1 MKHLFA
7 VTRTHG
13 PAWDGGKL
21 MQEQQ
26 KWTEHATIMN
36 QLAADGFIVLGGPL
50 GQSGDVLL
58 VIDATDTNEIN
69 AALARDPW
77 SQLGLLAT
85 KEIQPWT
92 ILLQRLEKA

>member
-7 VTRTHG
+7 VTRMHG

-21 MQEQQ
+21 MQEQE
-26 KWTEHATIMN
+26 KWTEQENFMN
-36 QLAADGFIVLGGPL
+36 QLAADGYIVLGGTL
-50 GQSGDVLL
+50 SQNGEVLL
-58 VIDATDTNEIN
+58 VIDATDADEIN

>member
-13 PAWDGGKL
+13 PAWDGGKP
-21 MQEQQ
+21 MEAQE
-26 KWTEHATIMN
+26 KWAEHATFMN

-58 VIDATDTNEIN
+58 VIDATDANEIN

-77 SQLGLLAT
+77 SQLGLLAI

>member
-1 MKHLFA
+1 MEA
-7 VTRTHG
+7 
-13 PAWDGGKL
+13 
-21 MQEQQ
+21 QE
-26 KWTEHATIMN
+26 KWTEHATFMN

-58 VIDATDTNEIN
+58 VIDATDANEIK

-77 SQLGLLAT
+77 SKLGLLAI

>member
-1 MKHLFA
+1 MGRGQA
-7 VTRTHG
+7 
-13 PAWDGGKL
+13 DG
-21 MQEQQ
+21 
-26 KWTEHATIMN
+26 KWTEHATFMN
-36 QLAADGFIVLGGPL
+36 RLAADGFIVLGGPL

-58 VIDATDTNEIN
+58 VIDATDANEIN

-77 SQLGLLAT
+77 SQLELLAI